1 MKTTS
6 TPSLKKIV
14 KSASFCL
21 TILLNL
27 EPFQAQQLLINP
39 SFENGFTNW
48 YDGPITSN
56 IATVINTDAYDGTKS
71 VSYNAVTGSATFYQY
86 VNVTAGKSYTIS
98 FWYKSGG
105 DGTDTS
111 LLSYYYGSCCSTLNP
126 IYTTTNPLQD
136 SFRTNGGSLPSSN
149 SWKKYTATMR
159 AGTGAK
165 VLRVQ
170 IRVESSATLA
180 RFDDFYA
187 YEAGTLST
195 IDDNTFRK
203 GIKMNTIVNE
213 ELKVFFP
220 EKATINIYAMDGKL
234 ILSDRIKEGAINMS
248 SFSKG
253 NYIVVVDNGSSK
265 VSNKIIK
272 K

>member
-1 MKTTS
+1 M
-6 TPSLKKIV
+6 P
-14 KSASFCL
+14 A
-21 TILLNL
+21 
-27 EPFQAQQLLINP
+27 
-39 SFENGFTNW
+39 GR
-48 YDGPITSN
+48 G
-56 IATVINTDAYDGTKS
+56 AT
-71 VSYNAVTGSATFYQY
+71 
-86 VNVTAGKSYTIS
+86 
-98 FWYKSGG
+98 
-105 DGTDTS
+105 
-111 LLSYYYGSCCSTLNP
+111 
-126 IYTTTNPLQD
+126 
-136 SFRTNGGSLPSSN
+136 
-149 SWKKYTATMR
+149 
-159 AGTGAK
+159 

-203 GIKMNTIVNE
+203 GIKMNTIVND

>member
-39 SFENGFTNW
+39 SFENDFTNW
-48 YDGPITSN
+48 NDGPITSN

-71 VSYNAVTGSATFYQY
+71 VSYNAVTGYATFYQY

-98 FWYKSGG
+98 FWYKSEG

-111 LLSYYYGSCCSTLNP
+111 ILSYYYGSCCSTVNP
-126 IYTTTNPLQD
+126 IYTTISPIQD
-136 SFRTNGGSLPSSN
+136 SFRRSLPSSN
-149 SWKKYTATMR
+149 SWKKYTATMP
-159 AGTGAK
+159 AGRGAG

-170 IRVESSATLA
+170 IKVESSATLA

-203 GIKMNTIVNE
+203 GIKMNTIVND